1 MAEGRSLKT
10 ALLLLTEN
18 QSIMTKERIDEL
30 IAKDRLS
37 QSEKQEIEAAVE
49 ESGVN
54 VKINKGCRACY
65 DKALAALY
73 EYESGSVK
81 MNDERGDAFNVSK
94 DGWRLKT
101 VTTAFRFGSK
111 VFNNSTIAGVEVG
124 KLHPIIRDTYFV
136 KAEKDEQDS

>member
-1 MAEGRSLKT
+1 MAEGRSPKT

-18 QSIMTKERIDEL
+18 QSIMTKERIEEL

-65 DKALAALY
+65 DKALAAMYEALQPKKEVEEPKPAAVSRDGYKFKRPRMSFKHGKTLY
-73 EYESGSVK
+73 GENTLS
-81 MNDERGDAFNVSK
+81 N
-94 DGWRLKT
+94 L
-101 VTTAFRFGSK
+101 
-111 VFNNSTIAGVEVG
+111 EVG
-124 KLHPIIRDTYFV
+124 KLHPIIRNTYFV
-136 KAEKDEQDS
+136 KAEQDGEKG